1 MAARRI
7 RTRSVAKSEALP
19 WPSLP
24 AEVRLLILEEIAHQG
39 HRGWGSSAAVCREW
53 QHVIEAANFHKLC
66 LRVPC
71 LDDFARIASPRKQAL
86 IHHLCLDVE
95 LPPYKST
102 CCAPRASRPVPIRCI
117 VSKAIWRLFSILSTW
132 DPAGSLALE
141 INVYSCSDC
150 EHWCKNFYLSSDYVQ
165 YAKGTEP
172 DLWGERILFHDPP
185 HGWSL
190 GSQVRSPPRIAMLR
204 LFRPIHLRFRQVL
217 PQVGAVTSLIIRR
230 QLRRCIAEYG
240 LGLLLRSLSRLE
252 HLCYE
257 PWVPYETSDRQTH
270 DERLFNAMRDN
281 LPDTLRRLIVFEDSY
296 RFYKSF
302 LIGRNYLS
310 WVYQFNTN
318 ARLSAFFASKSRS
331 LQHLAISFMVD
342 ADDLLRHCQ
351 PTWSWWHLQSI
362 ALTSQLLRV
371 WKDRGQIETLLC
383 RAGVLVQKMP
393 ELHTFVLWN
402 GGKSHAC
409 AFIYRIDR
417 DRPSVT
423 WRGTWDLELTSP
435 VVQSWQC
442 AASRLRRPELQLKQ
456 EHIQEYIACH
466 GDAIY
471 HLELPCQVVDPASLW
486 QIRREGRG

>member
-7 RTRSVAKSEALP
+7 RTRSVTKSEALS
-19 WPSLP
+19 WASLP
-24 AEVRLLILEEIAHQG
+24 AEVRLLILEEIAHRR
-39 HRGWGSSAAVCREW
+39 HRGWASFAAVCREW
-53 QHVIEAANFHKLC
+53 QHVIEKANFHKLC

-71 LDDFARIASPRKQAL
+71 LDDFARIASPQKQAL

-117 VSKAIWRLFSILSTW
+117 VSKAIWKLFSILSTW

-150 EHWCKNFYLSSDYVQ
+150 EHFFKNFYLSSDYVQ
-165 YAKGTEP
+165 YAKGTAP
-172 DLWGERILFHDPP
+172 DLWGERIIFHDPP

-190 GSQVRSPPRIAMLR
+190 GAQVRSPPRLAMLR

-257 PWVPYETSDRQTH
+257 PWVP
-270 DERLFNAMRDN
+270 
-281 LPDTLRRLIVFEDSY
+281 
-296 RFYKSF
+296 
-302 LIGRNYLS
+302 
-310 WVYQFNTN
+310 
-318 ARLSAFFASKSRS
+318 AFFASKSRS

-342 ADDLLRHCQ
+342 ADDLFQRCQ

-393 ELHTFVLWN
+393 KLHTFVLWN

-423 WRGTWDLELTSP
+423 WRGTWNLELTSP

-442 AASRLRRPELQLKQ
+442 AASRLRRHELQLKQ